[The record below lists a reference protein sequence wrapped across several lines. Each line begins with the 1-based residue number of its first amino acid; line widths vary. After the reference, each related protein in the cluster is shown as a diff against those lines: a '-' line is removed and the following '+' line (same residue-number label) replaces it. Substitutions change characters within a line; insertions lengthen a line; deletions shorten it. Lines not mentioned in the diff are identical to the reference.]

1 MPDAEPA
8 SEERKLATV
17 LFADLVGS
25 TALADEEDPERT
37 RLVLNRF
44 YDAMTEEIE
53 RCGGT
58 VEKFVGD
65 AVMAAF
71 GAPAALEDHAE
82 RALHAALAMERRLT
96 ELFGDQLALRIGVN
110 TGDVVVGR
118 PREGSSF
125 VTGDAVN
132 VAARLEQAAAPG
144 EILAGGRTVTAAAG
158 RVRVRRPGDHRG
170 QGEAGRDR
178 RSASRARAHPHAATR
193 RPRPCH
199 RSLSVATPSSRSSR
213 TDTAARRCRTRAPPG
228 GHPGR
233 CRGGQDPPHARDLE
247 LAEQQAPEP
256 IRRTGRTLSYG
267 QGTTYWPLAE
277 VLKEHFGIA
286 ESDPPEA
293 VAAAL
298 ADRPYLGLTLGL
310 TLDEELHP
318 LVARERLH
326 DAWVEFLGELVRERP
341 VVLLVEDMHW
351 AEDDLCDLL
360 DTLVAQVQGPLA
372 RPGHCSPR
380 DARPPPGLGRRVAAH
395 LGHAPRGAARHR
407 YRSPGAPSYSGPR
420 FRIRSATW

>member
-158 RVRVRRPGDHRG
+158 AFEFGDPATIEAKGKPGGIVARRVV
-170 QGEAGRDR
+170 
-178 RSASRARAHPHAATR
+178 ARAHPHAATR
-193 RPRPCH
+193 RPWPCH
-199 RSLSVATPSSRSSR
+199 RSSSVATTSSRSSGPIR
-213 TDTAARRCRTRAPPG
+213 SASLPNASPTWCPSWAMPGWARPASRARSGAGSSSQAPG
-228 GHPGR
+228 ADPADRAHAVIRPGHDLLAPGR
-233 CRGGQDPPHARDLE
+233 GTQGALRD
-247 LAEQQAPEP
+247 
-256 IRRTGRTLSYG
+256 R
-267 QGTTYWPLAE
+267 
-277 VLKEHFGIA
+277 
-286 ESDPPEA
+286 
-293 VAAAL
+293 
-298 ADRPYLGLTLGL
+298 
-310 TLDEELHP
+310 
-318 LVARERLH
+318 
-326 DAWVEFLGELVRERP
+326 RERP
-341 VVLLVEDMHW
+341 ARQPLPLRWPTDP
-351 AEDDLCDLL
+351 
-360 DTLVAQVQGPLA
+360 TLA
-372 RPGHCSPR
+372 
-380 DARPPPGLGRRVAAH
+380 
-395 LGHAPRGAARHR
+395 
-407 YRSPGAPSYSGPR
+407 
-420 FRIRSATW
+420 